1 MPHKYRVAV
10 EEIGDEVDT
19 KEPLVFEVTN
29 HDNLM
34 HILKLVQEK
43 TVVPPEEAAEL
54 TVGLKL
60 FAEVLLRHRAK
71 PLFADFFPHVKEFML
86 QLKRYQPQ

>member
-10 EEIGDEVDT
+10 EEIGDEAVT

-29 HDNLM
+29 HDDLL

-43 TVVPPEEAAEL
+43 RVVPPEEAAEL
-54 TVGLKL
+54 TIGFKL

-71 PLFADFFPHVKEFML
+71 PPFADFFPHVKEFMQ
-86 QLKRYQPQ
+86 QLKRYEPR

>member
-1 MPHKYRVAV
+1 MPYRYRIAV
-10 EEIGDEVDT
+10 EEIGAEAVA

-29 HDNLM
+29 HDDLL

-43 TVVPPEEAAEL
+43 RVVPAEEAVEL

-71 PLFADFFPHVKEFML
+71 PPFADFFPHVKEFMQ
-86 QLKRYQPQ
+86 QLKRYQP

>member
-10 EEIGDEVDT
+10 EEIGDEVVT

-29 HDNLM
+29 HDDLL

-43 TVVPPEEAAEL
+43 RVVPAEEAAEL

-71 PLFADFFPHVKEFML
+71 PPFADFFPHVKEFM
-86 QLKRYQPQ
+86 QKLKRYEPQ